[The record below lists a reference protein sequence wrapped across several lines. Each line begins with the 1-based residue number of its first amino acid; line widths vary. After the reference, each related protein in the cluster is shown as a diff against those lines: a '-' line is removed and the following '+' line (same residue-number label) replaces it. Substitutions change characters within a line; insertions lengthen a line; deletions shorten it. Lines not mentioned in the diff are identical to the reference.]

1 MSANKFN
8 RTAKG
13 RRRWGVVLA
22 AGLAAVSLA
31 ACSGPAG
38 GKDDSGDGVAAGG
51 GPKMKVALITH
62 STPGDTFWDIMRKGA
77 DTAGKKDN
85 IEVLYSSDPDGARQA
100 QLVDQAVDQK
110 VDGII
115 VSLAKPEAMAGSVK
129 KALDAG
135 IPVYSVNSGENEY
148 KDMGVLAH
156 FGQDDRVAGQ
166 AAGEKLKE
174 LGAKHVVCVIQE
186 QGHVGLENR
195 CTGVE
200 EKLGG
205 KMERLYVTAADS
217 TNISSTITSKLQT
230 TKSVDYVLTLGAPQA
245 PIAQKAISEAGSD
258 AKLATFD
265 MNADVIK
272 GLKNASLQ
280 FGVDQQPYLQG
291 YEAVDAVWLN
301 KRNANVLGG
310 GRAVLTGPQIITK
323 DDADELE
330 EYVEKGTR

>member
-1 MSANKFN
+1 
-8 RTAKG
+8 
-13 RRRWGVVLA
+13 LA
-22 AGLAAVSLA
+22 AGIAAFSLA

-38 GKDDSGDGVAAGG
+38 GKDSSGDGVAAGS
-51 GPKMKVALITH
+51 GPKLKVALITH

-77 DTAGKKDN
+77 ETAGKKDN
-85 IEVLYSSDPDGARQA
+85 IQVLYSSDPDGARQS

-129 KALDAG
+129 KALAAG

-156 FGQDDRVAGQ
+156 FGQDDHVAGQ

-174 LGAKHVVCVIQE
+174 LGAKHVICVIQE

-195 CTGVE
+195 CKGVG
-200 EKLGG
+200 EKLGA
-205 KMERLYVTAADS
+205 KMERVYVQAADS
-217 TNISSTITSKLQT
+217 TNIESTITSKLQT
-230 TKSVDYVLTLGAPQA
+230 SKDVDYVLTLGAPQA
-245 PIAQKAISEAGSD
+245 PIAAKSIKESGSK

-272 GLKNASLQ
+272 GLKDGTLQ

-301 KRNANVLGG
+301 KRNANILGG

-323 DDADELE
+323 KDATTLE
-330 EYVEKGTR
+330 PYVDKGTR

>member
-1 MSANKFN
+1 MKKRSMKPMKKWGFAALA
-8 RTAKG
+8 TA
-13 RRRWGVVLA
+13 A
-22 AGLAAVSLA
+22 ALSLA
-31 ACSGPAG
+31 ACSGGPAG
-38 GKDDSGDGVAAGG
+38 AKDDSGDGVAAGS

-77 DTAGKKDN
+77 ETAGKKDN
-85 IEVLYSSDPDGARQA
+85 IEVLYSSDPDGARQS

-135 IPVYSVNSGENEY
+135 IPVYSVNSGEHEY
-148 KDMGVLAH
+148 QDMGVLAH
-156 FGQDDRVAGQ
+156 FGQDDLVAGQ
-166 AAGEKLKE
+166 AAGEKLNE

-195 CTGVE
+195 CKGVE

-217 TNISSTITSKLQT
+217 TNIASTITSKLQT
-230 TKSVDYVLTLGAPQA
+230 SKDVDYVLTLGAPQA
-245 PIAQKAISEAGSD
+245 PIARDSIKDSGSK

-265 MNADVIK
+265 MNSDVIK
-272 GLKNASLQ
+272 GLKDDSLQ

-301 KRNANVLGG
+301 KTNANVLGG
-310 GRAVLTGPQIITK
+310 GRAVLTGPQIVTK
-323 DDADELE
+323 DQADELE
-330 EYVEKGTR
+330 AYVEKGTR